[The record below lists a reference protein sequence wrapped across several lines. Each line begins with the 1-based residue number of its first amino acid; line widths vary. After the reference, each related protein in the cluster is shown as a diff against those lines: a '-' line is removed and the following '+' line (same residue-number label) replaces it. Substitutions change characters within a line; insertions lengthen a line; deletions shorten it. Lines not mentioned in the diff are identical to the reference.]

1 MIKRKFVLFFL
12 LFGCVVGLISQKNE
26 LNQITKFTNDLGL
39 ASNYVYQIIQ
49 DKKGFIWIGTEEGLN
64 KFDGK
69 NFSEF
74 TTKPGR
80 YSLSHNRAQTVMLAP
95 DGNIWVGTSDGI
107 NIYDY
112 KSDSVI
118 RVRTNTAPLKLKY
131 NDITFLTTSKNGK
144 TTWIGTYGNGIHYYN
159 WDKKEFDRFKLPLI
173 HGVKEPLLV
182 MSILEDDSKRLW
194 IGTQNNG
201 LYKYDLEQR
210 TFEYCPLKEQN
221 LFVQAIYQDS
231 YRRLWIGTNK
241 GCYIYNETTDLFDPV
256 TYPEG
261 LKTNSINVFREDH
274 QGKLWIG
281 SDLFLM
287 NFTTRSFS
295 KTEKFNYQIYTHG
308 ESSFTLNCPSI
319 SSILVDR
326 DNNIWIGTVW
336 GGVNMMQGVQSKFK
350 LYKQEPDI
358 PFSLPKTPIT
368 GICKDNEGNIL
379 LSTNTKGIYK
389 MNSTT
394 LQFRKFA
401 TSNNYA
407 GYDFQT
413 ILNDNQGKIWLGT
426 FKNGVVVMDKNGI
439 EKTHFTQN
447 PLDANSLPDN
457 DVRCL
462 YQSENHNIW
471 VATQK
476 GTAVI
481 NSQTLKIE
489 RVIHLNNNA
498 GVRVIKEDADGLI
511 WFGTYG
517 DGVVT
522 YNPSTKQL
530 NNSPTPL
537 NLTIVYDIFI
547 NNDNVWFATHGQGV
561 FLYNKNTKKTY
572 HYSEKEGLP
581 TNFVRSILRDKNGF
595 IWVGTPKGISKIN
608 PKTHEIQNFNTQD
621 GLQTQG
627 FYERSV
633 YLSPEGQMYFGGYTG
648 LNVFN
653 PQNVT
658 KNDRC
663 PQVIFTKLSV
673 FNQTISP
680 SNNKHKSSPIKENI
694 NIADKIKLNYDQS
707 VFSIEFIGLNYNASQ
722 KIQYA
727 YMLKGVDS
735 KWNNLGNQNNIT
747 FRNLSPGSYELQV
760 KASSP
765 DGVWSEDNVTSI
777 NIVIKPPFWKSWWAS
792 LIYILILAVILYFVW
807 QFTTLKIKSENE
819 LKIERAKLEKEEEL
833 HQEKLQFFTN
843 ISHEFR
849 TPLTLIIGPLEKLQ
863 AEETN
868 ETKKSNIRLMS
879 RNARRLLVMVNQL
892 LDFRKTERGQMS
904 LNIKYADIIAF
915 VKEIMHSYEELKE
928 TKNIKFD
935 FEHKEEVLMTWFD
948 PEFIDK
954 CLFNLLSNAFK
965 FTPDKGK
972 IIVSVDK
979 NNENVEI
986 SVADNG
992 RGIPEN
998 EQTLIFNRFYTG
1010 KEHSTMQPGSGV
1022 GLHLTK
1028 NLVELHHGKISVI
1041 SIPNKKTI
1049 FTISIPANQKAYSLD
1064 EFANESTATSR
1075 QINGDFESETTIYE
1089 KTQTD
1094 KENPDKYKKR
1104 ILLVEDNAEI
1114 RKYIIE
1120 ILGTHYIIDEA
1131 ENGIEGLKKAIEKE
1145 YNLVISDLM
1154 MPEMDGIEMC
1164 KQLKSNIET
1173 DHIPI
1178 VMLTAKSSIENK
1190 IEGLNVG
1197 ADSYISKPFHPEHL
1211 SVRVAKL
1218 IEQREMF
1225 KDRYSKKI
1233 LLENIQNQEN
1243 KTESPDEKFL
1253 QKIVAVILD
1262 RMSETDFNGDVL
1274 ASELYISRMGLHRKI
1289 KALTGQSTGEF
1300 IRNVRLKKACELL
1313 IVSGKNVSDVCY
1325 DVGFNSPSYF
1335 TTCFT
1340 EVYKMTPSEYVK
1352 NQKK

>member
-1 MIKRKFVLFFL
+1 MFKRNFILFFS
-12 LFGCVVGLISQKNE
+12 LFGCILGLISQKNE

-39 ASNYVYQIIQ
+39 ASNYAYQIIQ

-69 NFSEF
+69 NFTEF
-74 TTKPGR
+74 TTKAGR
-80 YSLSHNRAQTVMLAP
+80 YSMSHNRAQTVMLAP

-112 KSDSVI
+112 KSDSIIQVK
-118 RVRTNTAPLKLKY
+118 TNTSPLKLIY
-131 NDITFLTTSKNGK
+131 NDITFLTTSKNNK

-159 WDKKEFDRFKLPLI
+159 WDKKVVAKFNLPNI
-173 HGVKEPLLV
+173 PGVKEPLLV
-182 MSILEDDSKRLW
+182 MNILEDDNKRLW

-201 LYKYDLEQR
+201 LYKYDLEHR
-210 TFEYCPLKEQN
+210 KFEHCQLKEQN

-241 GCYIYNETTDLFDPV
+241 GCYIYNETTDLFDSV
-256 TYPEG
+256 NYPEG
-261 LKTNSINVFREDH
+261 LSANSINVFREDH
-274 QGKLWIG
+274 HGKLWIG
-281 SDLFLM
+281 TDLFLM
-287 NFTTRSFS
+287 NFSARSFS
-295 KTEKFNYQIYTHG
+295 KTEKFAYQTYSHG

-368 GICKDNEGNIL
+368 GICKDIDGNIL

-389 MNSTT
+389 MNSAT
-394 LQFRKFA
+394 LEFRKFT
-401 TSNNYA
+401 TSKNYT

-413 ILNDNQGKIWLGT
+413 ILNDNEGKIWLGT
-426 FKNGVVVMDKNGI
+426 FKNGVLVMDKNGA
-439 EKTHFTQN
+439 EKIHFTYN
-447 PLDANSLPDN
+447 PLDVNSLPDN

-462 YQSENHNIW
+462 YQSKNHNIW

-476 GTAVI
+476 GIAVI
-481 NSQTLKIE
+481 NSHTLKVE
-489 RVIHLNNNA
+489 HVIHLNNNT
-498 GVRVIKEDADGLI
+498 GIRVIKEDADGLI

-517 DGVVT
+517 GGVAT
-522 YNPSTKQL
+522 YNPLTKQL
-530 NNSPTPL
+530 NNSPTPF

-547 NNDNVWFATHGQGV
+547 NKDNVWFATHGQGV
-561 FLYNKNTKKTY
+561 FLYVKSTRKGY
-572 HYSEKEGLP
+572 RYSELEGLP
-581 TNFVRSILRDKNGF
+581 TNFVRSILSDKNGY

-608 PKTHEIQNFNTQD
+608 PKTHEIQNFTTQD
-621 GLQTQG
+621 GLQPQG

-633 YLSPEGQMYFGGYTG
+633 YISPEGQMYFGGYVG

-663 PQVIFTKLSV
+663 PPVIFTKLSV

-680 SNNKHKSSPIKENI
+680 SNKKNKKSPLKENI

-707 VFSIEFIGLNYNASQ
+707 VFSIEFIGLNYNALQ

-727 YMLKGVDS
+727 YLLKGADS
-735 KWNNLGNQNNIT
+735 KWNNLGNQNSIT
-747 FRNLSPGSYELQV
+747 FRNLSPGSYVLQV

-765 DGVWSEDNVTSI
+765 DGVWSDENIASI
-777 NIVIKPPFWKSWWAS
+777 TIIIKPPFWKSWWAS
-792 LIYILILAVILYFVW
+792 MIYTLILGVILYFVW
-807 QFTTLKIKSENE
+807 QYTSLKIKSENE

-868 ETKKSNIRLMS
+868 EIKKSNIKLMS

-915 VKEIMHSYEELKE
+915 VREIMHSYEELKE

-935 FEHKEEVLMTWFD
+935 FVHQEEVLMTWFD

-972 IIVSVDK
+972 ITVTVEK
-979 NNENVEI
+979 KGENIQI

-992 RGIPEN
+992 KGIPEN
-998 EQTLIFNRFYTG
+998 EQSLIFNRFYTG
-1010 KEHSTMQPGSGV
+1010 KEQSKMQPGTGI

-1028 NLVELHHGKISVI
+1028 NLVELHHGTISVE
-1041 SIPNKKTI
+1041 SIPHKKTVFI
-1049 FTISIPANQKAYSLD
+1049 VSIPSNQKAYTLD
-1064 EFANESTATSR
+1064 EFSNEDAMATR
-1075 QINGDFESETTIYE
+1075 QINGEINSELNIYE
-1089 KTQTD
+1089 KSLTE
-1094 KENPDKYKKR
+1094 KENHERHKKR

-1114 RKYIIE
+1114 RAYIIE
-1120 ILGTHYIIDEA
+1120 ILGTNYIIDEA
-1131 ENGIEGLKKAIEKE
+1131 ENGLIGLKMANEKE
-1145 YNLVISDLM
+1145 YNLIISDLM

-1164 KQLKSNIET
+1164 KQLKSSIET

-1178 VMLTAKSSIENK
+1178 VMLTAKSSIENR

-1211 SVRVAKL
+1211 SVRVTKL
-1218 IEQREMF
+1218 MEQREMF
-1225 KDRYSKKI
+1225 KERFSKKI
-1233 LLENIQNQEN
+1233 LLENIQHPEN
-1243 KTESPDEKFL
+1243 KTESPDEHFL
-1253 QKIVAVILD
+1253 QKIVAVILE
-1262 RMSETDFNGDVL
+1262 RMAETDFNGDVL
-1274 ASELYISRMGLHRKI
+1274 AAELYISRMGLHRKI

-1313 IVSGKNVSDVCY
+1313 TVSGKNVSDVCY

-1340 EVYKMTPSEYVK
+1340 EVYKMTPSEFVK